1 MPENGK
7 VPGGHRVR
15 RALWAFRKRLLH
27 KRARDHLVDVGE
39 VLLLH
44 VGGNK
49 IAQRAGGEGVVL
61 QRAVERR
68 AAEGAVDDSHPKE
81 KSKRPLFKL
90 MDNAIVVIITIAIYT
105 TKLSKPVMF
114 VIIVFPLNMQIPCNN
129 TATSTGIVN
138 VPITFFT
145 KCLFLFFMLSSPFI
159 FQDIPYPLQIN
170 EFLTFHLF
178 GESTASK

>member
-1 MPENGK
+1 MIGGRCSTTYISPETSPSNIPNK
-7 VPGGHRVR
+7 IVNINIIN
-15 RALWAFRKRLLH
+15 A
-27 KRARDHLVDVGE
+27 
-39 VLLLH
+39 LLLPPPKMEY
-44 VGGNK
+44 VILAPNT
-49 IAQRAGGEGVVL
+49 E
-61 QRAVERR
+61 ES
-68 AAEGAVDDSHPKE
+68 AAIDPKE

-114 VIIVFPLNMQIPCNN
+114 EIIVFPLNMQIPCNN